1 MGVYDLPQYGP
12 IPATNP
18 NNMAVGN
25 YLSGGIQT
33 NMGSNLAPT
42 STLTNGIQAPGM
54 GNNTAATPL
63 GMNLGT
69 ANLLLGG
76 IGTIGDLWMAY
87 QAQKQAKAQFAF
99 QKDMMN
105 ANFANQLQSYNTA
118 LTDKIN
124 SRTAQE
130 GGDTADA
137 QAYIDN
143 NSKTPA
149 RTSKG
154 QRLWHR

>member
-1 MGVYDLPQYGP
+1 MGFSMGLPSFHCAVDL
-12 IPATNP
+12 A
-18 NNMAVGN
+18 
-25 YLSGGIQT
+25 
-33 NMGSNLAPT
+33 
-42 STLTNGIQAPGM
+42 
-54 GNNTAATPL
+54 
-63 GMNLGT
+63 
-69 ANLLLGG
+69 LGG
-76 IGTIGDLWMAY
+76 IGTIGSLWMAY
-87 QAQKQAKAQFAF
+87 QAQKLAKEQFSF

-143 NSKTPA
+143 NKLEDT
-149 RTSKG
+149 RKNK
-154 QRLWHR
+154 

>member
-18 NNMAVGN
+18 NNMAVNN
-25 YLSGGIQT
+25 YLSGGMQT
-33 NMGSNLAPT
+33 NMGSSLAPT
-42 STLTNGIQAPGM
+42 NTPTNGIQAPVI

-69 ANLLLGG
+69 ANLVFGG
-76 IGTIGDLWMAY
+76 IGTIGNLWMAY
-87 QAQKQAKAQFAF
+87 QAQKLAKEQFAF

-143 NSKTPA
+143 NKLEDT
-149 RTSKG
+149 RKNK
-154 QRLWHR
+154 

>member
-18 NNMAVGN
+18 NNAAVGN
-25 YLSGGIQT
+25 YFSGVSPAPST
-33 NMGSNLAPT
+33 SLAPT

-54 GNNTAATPL
+54 GTTAGTSL
-63 GMNLGT
+63 GFNLGT
-69 ANLLLGG
+69 ANLVLGG
-76 IGTIGDLWMAY
+76 IGTIGNLWTAY
-87 QAQKQAKAQFAF
+87 QAQKLAKEQFAF
-99 QKDMMN
+99 QKDITN
-105 ANFANQLQSYNTA
+105 ANFANQLQSYNTS

-137 QAYIDN
+137 QAYVDN
-143 NSKTPA
+143 NKLEDT
-149 RTSKG
+149 RKNK
-154 QRLWHR
+154 

>member
-18 NNMAVGN
+18 NNAAVGN
-25 YLSGGIQT
+25 YLSGATQVQAP
-33 NMGSNLAPT
+33 SLAPT
-42 STLTNGIQAPGM
+42 NSPTNGIRAPGM
-54 GNNTAATPL
+54 GATTAGTPL
-63 GMNLGT
+63 GFNLGT
-69 ANLLLGG
+69 ADLVFGG

-87 QAQKQAKAQFAF
+87 QAQKLAKEQFAF
-99 QKDMMN
+99 QKDMTN

-143 NSKTPA
+143 NKLEDT
-149 RTSKG
+149 RKNK
-154 QRLWHR
+154 

>member
-18 NNMAVGN
+18 NNAAVGN
-25 YLSGGIQT
+25 YFSGATQVQ
-33 NMGSNLAPT
+33 APSLT
-42 STLTNGIQAPGM
+42 PTDTLTNGVQAPGK
-54 GNNTAATPL
+54 GATTAGTPL
-63 GMNLGT
+63 GFNLGT
-69 ANLLLGG
+69 GNLVLGG

-87 QAQKQAKAQFAF
+87 QAQKMAKEQFAF

-143 NSKTPA
+143 NKLEDT
-149 RTSKG
+149 RKNK
-154 QRLWHR
+154 